1 MPNWRATADQRAARP
16 EPYPIRTL
24 TAYRLPETM
33 HSPFRYTPGAIVKY
47 CGATD
52 TRGSRWIATIRR
64 GQTRADVVRVSVPYA
79 DGPDAAAAAV
89 VDRFNDR
96 MGNDTPDAWRVIGAA
111 QSIDGGDTYA
121 YPVGPAHLASIVSL
135 TA

>member
-1 MPNWRATADQRAARP
+1 
-16 EPYPIRTL
+16 
-24 TAYRLPETM
+24 M
-33 HSPFRYTPGAIVKY
+33 HSPFRYVPGAIVKY
-47 CGATD
+47 CGPTD

-64 GQTRADVVRVSVPYA
+64 GQTRADVVRATVPYA

-89 VDRFNDR
+89 VQRFNLTIARDWA
-96 MGNDTPDAWRVIGAA
+96 GDGIPDAWRVIGAA

-121 YPVGPAHLASIVSL
+121 YPVGPAHLASIVPL